1 MVSLQDTA
9 SMPNT
14 VTLLTG
20 GSPWKKDGRS
30 TTNSWGSNIML
41 LRLLHPRR
49 GEKLQGD
56 SGGPSSSPEVMRVEI
71 DPLFSSS
78 VQDVTRTSINHQR
91 TFHATLEMNLTFDIV
106 EKEEAEGA
114 YVNRYCVIV
123 REDICGCT
131 KLASPHHIFSN

>member
-1 MVSLQDTA
+1 MVEGNHSLHRKEEHLGSSPFMVSLQDTA

-49 GEKLQGD
+49 GEKLQGY
-56 SGGPSSSPEVMRVEI
+56 R
-71 DPLFSSS
+71 
-78 VQDVTRTSINHQR
+78 
-91 TFHATLEMNLTFDIV
+91 
-106 EKEEAEGA
+106 
-114 YVNRYCVIV
+114 
-123 REDICGCT
+123 
-131 KLASPHHIFSN
+131 